1 MRHAVRRRPVQASAN
16 RYPAA
21 FTFDPPEAVAN
32 WRPLVNWFLVIPQL
46 FVGAALRT
54 VSQVLAV
61 VCWFI
66 ILFTGRLPSE
76 LASFQS
82 MYLRYYVR
90 TSVFTAFLR
99 EEYPPFEFAMTP
111 ADPGGD
117 RVHVDVQPQLEQ
129 RNRLSVGFRLILAIP
144 QLIALALLSIV
155 GWVVLVVAFFAVL
168 FTARWPAG
176 LRTFTLG
183 VMRWWLRVEA
193 YLLLLTD
200 EYPPYTLD

>member
-54 VSQVLAV
+54 VSQVLA
-61 VCWFI
+61 
-66 ILFTGRLPSE
+66 
-76 LASFQS
+76 
-82 MYLRYYVR
+82 VR